1 MIRFLKTLGVLFMV
15 FGLIGLIEV
24 AVTMFISL
32 SMASIFYSNLMLA
45 FSVLI
50 ILSNLLLIISGF
62 KLFKLKNS
70 FLSCQKV
77 IFEMIIF

>member
-45 FSVLI
+45 FSVLM
-50 ILSNLLLIISGF
+50 ILSNLLLIDKIG
-62 KLFKLKNS
+62 N
-70 FLSCQKV
+70 
-77 IFEMIIF
+77 

>member
-45 FSVLI
+45 FSVLMI
-50 ILSNLLLIISGF
+50 SILLVSVFSPDFI
-62 KLFKLKNS
+62 
-70 FLSCQKV
+70 
-77 IFEMIIF
+77 